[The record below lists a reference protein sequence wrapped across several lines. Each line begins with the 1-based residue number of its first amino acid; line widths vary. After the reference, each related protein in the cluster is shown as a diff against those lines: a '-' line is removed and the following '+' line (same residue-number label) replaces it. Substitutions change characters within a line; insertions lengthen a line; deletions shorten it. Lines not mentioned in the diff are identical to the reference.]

1 MTLVVRL
8 TPCSSRRTSL
18 QNFKFISILIMKK
31 NLFLVAGMAVTMLA
45 TSCDNNKAGND
56 TVAENTTAAEAPVQ
70 PIENPNVVA
79 TADAGEATTAENAP
93 VMSFEQTEYDFGTI
107 KQGETVEHTFEFTN
121 TGSTPL
127 IIESATATCGCT
139 APDWTRTPVAPG
151 EKGFVAVKFNSTG
164 KGGQQQPT
172 VTIRANTEP
181 NIVRVAMKGN
191 VESNSIPVAG
201 SDGPVRRN

>member
-1 MTLVVRL
+1 
-8 TPCSSRRTSL
+8 
-18 QNFKFISILIMKK
+18 MKK
-31 NLFLVAGMAVTMLA
+31 NLFLVAGMAVAMLA
-45 TSCDNNKAGND
+45 TSCDNNQAGND

-79 TADAGEATTAENAP
+79 TAADGGEAATAENAA
-93 VMSFEQTEYDFGTI
+93 VMTFAETEYDFGTI
-107 KQGETVEHTFEFTN
+107 KQGETIEHTFEFTN

-127 IIESATATCGCT
+127 VIESATATCGCT
-139 APDWTRTPVAPG
+139 VPEWTKTPVAPG
-151 EKGFVAVKFNSTG
+151 EKGKVAVKFNSTG
-164 KGGQQQPT
+164 KMGQQQPT

-191 VESNSIPVAG
+191 VEGSSIPVAG

>member
-1 MTLVVRL
+1 
-8 TPCSSRRTSL
+8 
-18 QNFKFISILIMKK
+18 MKK
-31 NLFLVAGMAVTMLA
+31 NLFLVAGLAVTMFT
-45 TSCDNNKAGND
+45 TSCDNNNTGND

-79 TADAGEATTAENAP
+79 TAAEGEAATSENTP
-93 VMSFEQTEYDFGTI
+93 VMTFQQTEYDFGSI

-127 IIESATATCGCT
+127 VIESATATCGCT
-139 APDWTRTPVAPG
+139 APDWTRKPVAPG
-151 EKGFVAVKFNSTG
+151 EKGFVQVKFNSTG
-164 KGGQQQPT
+164 KIGQQQPT

-181 NIVRVAMKGN
+181 NIVRVALKGN
-191 VESNSIPVAG
+191 VEGSSIPTAG